1 MPPICVLCCFVVYL
15 STTSYLKL
23 LSHLHK
29 IWYVASAEE
38 RDRKF
43 VKKKKKLSLPPQ
55 FEENTVQLM
64 AIFFKK
70 SSLLLGI

>member
-43 VKKKKKLSLPPQ
+43 VKKKKKKKKFSLPP
-55 FEENTVQLM
+55 T
-64 AIFFKK
+64 FKK
-70 SSLLLGI
+70 KNKKKKKNIF